1 MTESII
7 DLQNISVVFNKEK
20 QQLKAV
26 NDINLRID
34 RGDIY
39 GIIGYSGA
47 GKSTL
52 VRVIN
57 LLQRPTVGKVIVDG
71 TNLLTLPSKKL
82 RTVRKKIGM
91 IFQHFN
97 LMNSRT
103 VFNNVEYPLL
113 HEKISKVE
121 RQKRVQHLLELVG
134 LNEFAG
140 AYPEQLSGGQK
151 QRVAIARALASQPD
165 ILISDEA
172 TSALDP
178 KTTESILKLLRRLN
192 HELGLTIVLITH
204 EMNVIKSI
212 CHNVAVI
219 EDGEIIERGSVKDIF
234 TKPKKELTRD
244 FVDTSTNVKKA
255 LLQIKWDTQVNS
267 LGGNQRLVQ
276 LNFIG
281 GSSKQSLISELARD
295 YHVDANILYA
305 NVDQID
311 ETSIGYMITI
321 FTGATE
327 ALDESIEILERN
339 GVEVVP
345 INLDQIKGDEEQ
357 W

>member
-7 DLQNISVVFNKEK
+7 DLQNISVVFNKEE

-121 RQKRVQHLLELVG
+121 RQKRVQHLLELVS
-134 LNEFAG
+134 LNEFAS

-311 ETSIGYMITI
+311 GTSIGYMITI

>member
-71 TNLLTLPSKKL
+71 TNLLTLPLKKL

-121 RQKRVQHLLELVG
+121 RQKRVQRLLELVG
-134 LNEFAG
+134 LNEFAS

-255 LLQIKWDTQVNS
+255 LLQIKWDAQVNS

-311 ETSIGYMITI
+311 GTSISYMITI

-345 INLDQIKGDEEQ
+345 INLDQIKGNEEQ